1 MSQPELPRRQLLA
14 ASAGWLLGAT
24 GVAAAGAI
32 PPERLRF
39 GIVPYLPARRL
50 VALYS
55 PLIPVLQ
62 ATLNRPVDIVSA
74 PDYGSHLQR
83 LKAAEYDIVADSLF
97 LSRIAQRDLGHV
109 PVARTRAMLEPIL
122 VVPVEGPI
130 RKPTDL
136 IGQAVCVTDRLA
148 ALSVIGLRHLRDLGV
163 TPDEKVRVVVSGS
176 HANSLNRMLAG
187 DAAAAIV
194 SKTTLHQ
201 VAAMAPKVRVLTVT
215 PPGLSAVVY
224 HVRAPLGPSAA
235 ALTRAMLHFAAETSE
250 GLAFI
255 EALGHEGL
263 VAVTS
268 AELSR
273 LDPMVSEFYSQL
285 SSSR

>member
-14 ASAGWLLGAT
+14 ASAGLLLGAT
-24 GVAAAGAI
+24 GVAVTGATL
-32 PPERLRF
+32 PERLRF

-55 PLIPVLQ
+55 PLVPVLQ

-74 PDYGSHLQR
+74 PDYGSHFQR
-83 LKAAEYDIVADSLF
+83 LKAAEYDVVADSLF

-109 PVARTRAMLEPIL
+109 PVARTRAMLEPLL
-122 VVPVEGPI
+122 VVPVDGAI
-130 RKPTDL
+130 HKPADL

-224 HVRAPLGPSAA
+224 HVRAPLAPSAT
-235 ALTRAMLHFAAETSE
+235 ALTRAMLHFAAETPE

-263 VAVTS
+263 VPATS
-268 AELSR
+268 TELSR

-285 SSSR
+285 SSSK